1 MPTSPARRRRCTSRA
16 TSSGCASIWG
26 RPTRCLSSAAADRF
40 GLGCA
45 PLGGL
50 YDEVSDDDARAT
62 LDRAWESGV
71 RFFDTAPLYGSGL
84 SERRVGAAL
93 AGRPRD
99 EYVLSTKVGR
109 LLVAGEPSPLFRGAP
124 PTAAVFD
131 FSAEGVRRSLTE
143 SLERLGLDRVDLA
156 LIHDPDDHLEQ
167 ALAEAYPALAALR
180 AEGVVRRIGVGMNQ
194 WQALARFVRETEV
207 DCVLVAGRYTLLDRG
222 AGDEL
227 LPLCATRGCT
237 VFAAGVFNS
246 GLLAGGTTFD
256 YAPASNELVARAR
269 ELAATCARWGVPL
282 KAAALQFP
290 LRHPAVESVLVGCR
304 TAAEVDEDLALLRV
318 PIPAALWDELG

>member
-1 MPTSPARRRRCTSRA
+1 
-16 TSSGCASIWG
+16 
-26 RPTRCLSSAAADRF
+26 
-40 GLGCA
+40 
-45 PLGGL
+45 
-50 YDEVSDDDARAT
+50 
-62 LDRAWESGV
+62 
-71 RFFDTAPLYGSGL
+71 
-84 SERRVGAAL
+84 
-93 AGRPRD
+93 
-99 EYVLSTKVGR
+99 VLSTKVGR

-207 DCVLVAGRYTLLDRG
+207 DCVLVAGRYTLLDRS

>member
-1 MPTSPARRRRCTSRA
+1 
-16 TSSGCASIWG
+16 
-26 RPTRCLSSAAADRF
+26 
-40 GLGCA
+40 
-45 PLGGL
+45 
-50 YDEVSDDDARAT
+50 
-62 LDRAWESGV
+62 
-71 RFFDTAPLYGSGL
+71 
-84 SERRVGAAL
+84 
-93 AGRPRD
+93 
-99 EYVLSTKVGR
+99 VLSTKVGR